1 LRAFGAET
9 KKLATDIRAGGDAGG
24 VLRGQLEQIAGQ
36 FNNAKSEVTGLTA
49 ALRDHK
55 TGLEGVKDSIG
66 GMVSPI
72 TGAIG
77 GLREIAEAAGVAFVV
92 ERIAAFASEMA
103 ELGERTLNASAAL
116 GLSVPRYAQLASAL
130 QLAGADAQTAERA
143 LERLAVSLVEATGN
157 SASKAAVAFRNIGVS
172 QTELVAMSKDLGVAL
187 DVLAAK
193 FADAEAGPART
204 AAASDILSRRLLDAL
219 IPALRRGAEG
229 MEELKQ
235 KSAPAADQLAK
246 TAPLA
251 DDTKEKLNL
260 LAQASSTAA
269 QSLFGTLK
277 PAIDAIISGLTAL
290 ISKLTSATAGI
301 RDLIRAGSVGMLED
315 WRSGLR
321 TSDDRLKMLFQGSK
335 LSELTTSA
343 SAELP
348 PLDVKAKRPVGT
360 ERAGGS
366 KGGRGRAGKAE
377 TDDSEAIALER
388 IGNEE
393 KVDDLI
399 LDRRKQLIEA
409 AAAAGKISLAS
420 EYQQLVDNLE
430 QKRQADQNYY

>member
-1 LRAFGAET
+1 
-9 KKLATDIRAGGDAGG
+9 
-24 VLRGQLEQIAGQ
+24 
-36 FNNAKSEVTGLTA
+36 
-49 ALRDHK
+49 
-55 TGLEGVKDSIG
+55 
-66 GMVSPI
+66 
-72 TGAIG
+72 
-77 GLREIAEAAGVAFVV
+77 
-92 ERIAAFASEMA
+92 MA

-251 DDTKEKLNL
+251 DDTKEKL
-260 LAQASSTAA
+260 
-269 QSLFGTLK
+269 
-277 PAIDAIISGLTAL
+277 SGLTAL